1 MKRLLLIALVAILLS
16 VIGNCQWYNRR
27 YGESDINQL
36 SQEQLNEALIRAK
49 DGMSSG
55 AVISIISGIGIVSGI
70 SIAAASN
77 APEKVNRAYGGVFL
91 AIGSVPLGLAGAT
104 TWAING
110 TRAKSIKEVLKS
122 TEVKLGL
129 VNYQRSIICSG
140 SQGALL
146 PCLSVT
152 IRF

>member
-1 MKRLLLIALVAILLS
+1 MGKVFLIMISIIMLS
-16 VIGNCQWYNRR
+16 VSANCQWYNRQ
-27 YGESDINQL
+27 YGVSDINQL
-36 SQEQLNEALIRAK
+36 SQIQLNEALIRAK
-49 DGMSSG
+49 NGISSG
-55 AVISIISGIGIVSGI
+55 AVISIIIGIGIVSGI

-77 APEKVNRAYGGVFL
+77 APEEVNRAYGGVFL